1 MTRNPKDPFFLEA
14 WKRSLRVEL
23 IQTMYAL
30 RYDAAS
36 KESIVLPVKSLLL
49 NSHVRSSLFVR
60 RMRERRIDIQAR
72 SSTVYQAARLKSI
85 SANSTETEKKDC

>member
-1 MTRNPKDPFFLEA
+1 MTRNPTDPFFLEA

-36 KESIVLPVKSLLL
+36 KESIVLPVKT
-49 NSHVRSSLFVR
+49 FF
-60 RMRERRIDIQAR
+60 
-72 SSTVYQAARLKSI
+72 
-85 SANSTETEKKDC
+85 